1 MAVPKVGRYILILLI
16 VTSLYTTCCAET
28 SEDLQYLWEQHAIH
42 QFAISGVSPYEF
54 YPGDLKTIN
63 ITVKNIRE
71 NTVYGVLTNITPH
84 GPIKIKKELMKQR
97 PGALYPDETCTFQY
111 TLCLGEDTPKG
122 VYYLP
127 VTVMWYVVEG
137 GTVPVKEGI
146 TFGIEVVES
155 PEDVKIDVA
164 NITTPEHIEAGDDF
178 TITIE
183 LKNVGEVKASSIRAD
198 LPLYLPFASIGSD
211 TEVFIPSLNPDE
223 TAEIEYD
230 LQVDKQAVSKLYNF
244 NFTLQYRDQNNRL
257 ISKNSG
263 FGINL
268 EEAPPLYI
276 QDIIIEPT
284 ILGPGTEGLFM
295 IQLVN
300 AGTNPVENIKV
311 MVYGGDEIL
320 SQTHNFIG
328 QIDPSAS
335 ETTSFG
341 VYVNPEAKT
350 GKYGLDIRVTYE
362 TIGGGTHTL
371 SNMYLITVTPH
382 SSLISIPDDAVFIVE
397 ITAGFLLLSYIIFCI
412 TGSRIARSKER
423 EK

>member
-1 MAVPKVGRYILILLI
+1 MAVLKVGRCIL
-16 VTSLYTTCCAET
+16 TSLIIASLSITCCAGT
-28 SEDLQYLWEQHAIH
+28 SDDQQYLWEQHAIH

-63 ITVKNIRE
+63 ITVKNIRK
-71 NTVYGVLTNITPH
+71 NTVFDVSTNITTPEF
-84 GPIKIKKELMKQR
+84 IKVKKELMKQR
-97 PGALYPDETCTFQY
+97 PGTLYPDETCTFQY
-111 TLCLGEDTPKG
+111 ELYIGENTPKD
-122 VYYLP
+122 VHYIP

-137 GTVPVKEGI
+137 GTVLIQEDLN
-146 TFGIEVVES
+146 FGIEVVES
-155 PEDVKIDVA
+155 PEDVKIDIA
-164 NITTPEHIEAGDDF
+164 NITTPEHIEAGDNF

-183 LKNVGEVKASSIRAD
+183 LKNVGEVKVSSIRAD
-198 LPLYLPFASIGSD
+198 LPLYPPFASIGSD
-211 TEVFIPSLNPDE
+211 TEVFIPSLNPGE

-244 NFTLQYRDQNNRL
+244 NFTLQYRDQNNKL

-268 EEAPPLYI
+268 EGAPPLYI

-284 ILGPGTEGLFM
+284 VLGPGTEGLFM

-341 VYVNPEAKT
+341 VYVDPEAKT

-371 SNMYLITVTPH
+371 SNVYVITVTPP
-382 SSLISIPDDAVFIVE
+382 SSLIPIPDDAVFIVE
-397 ITAGFLLLSYIIFCI
+397 LIVGFLLLSYIIFCI
-412 TGSRIARSKER
+412 TGSRIARSKEKGR
-423 EK
+423 